1 MFAYLG
7 LEASIVNCTCEQR
20 QVLNLEFRIQSLDA
34 DGEMEE
40 RTEEGGLFGGRA
52 RRKKKALMR

>member
-40 RTEEGGLFGGRA
+40 RTEEGG
-52 RRKKKALMR
+52 